1 MTEFA
6 WLPGCAPATRPF
18 NPCTTGAGKV
28 DAPCSLPVRFSI
40 FFDGTRNHSTEDRP
54 SGSHSNVARLY
65 DACTENEDLG
75 EFRLYVQGVGT
86 PFPEIGEPEPHEHGA
101 RDGEYGDRRLRY
113 AFLFMANKIAELM
126 HGNRVVSERI
136 DAIINAVE
144 SDDQIRSVRRALDKV
159 LADPKPS
166 APVISTITLDLFG
179 FSRGA
184 TAARAF
190 LNHLIEW
197 AGDHKP
203 QVCGIPLRV
212 RFMGLFD
219 TVASVEIA
227 DSMPRP
233 GDGHLAWASPQY
245 MLVPSFVE
253 QCVHMVAGHEARNS
267 FPLTTISAS
276 REQAPHRLEIIYPG
290 VHADVGGGYGPTAQG
305 KGTQAGAQS
314 VRQLQGDLLS
324 QIPLNDMYERARA
337 AAVPLIPPAKLPRT
351 TVGPFFAVSP
361 ELQRSYDAFQK
372 TLEQHRAGVP
382 LLCLLHAHYLAYLG
396 WRRQVLPRDTFIAQ
410 PFMTHCKQTQTQDH
424 INLDQAN
431 VEFMVYL
438 DVFKDPVRRA
448 QVHGRRG
455 LGLPG
460 FVHREHAC
468 MEMYDR
474 YWEAAPAPSDALRDL
489 LMQYVHDSRAGF
501 VLTDP
506 QCERDYKNMHDHL
519 DACDAQYRESLRIH
533 AADTKDRQE
542 AYRRALEAHTNF
554 VPTGWQ
560 ETRPPKPKPPL
571 VRAIPE
577 DPLNAED
584 RKALAVF
591 RAGGTPIFTDAK
603 PASAM
608 DGKKNVLDYIAK
620 VSRREVRWSYLRRRQ
635 VFRPYLITTN
645 HVRMGISTEHL
656 SRRLRYE
663 DGLT

>member
-1 MTEFA
+1 
-6 WLPGCAPATRPF
+6 
-18 NPCTTGAGKV
+18 
-28 DAPCSLPVRFSI
+28 VRFSI

-126 HGNRVVSERI
+126 HGNRVVSERS

-227 DSMPRP
+227 DSMPRT
-233 GDGHLAWASPQY
+233 GDGHLAWASPRY
-245 MLVPSFVE
+245 MLIPSFVE

-267 FPLTTISAS
+267 FPLTSISAS

-290 VHADVGGGYGPTAQG
+290 VHADVGGGYGPHSQG
-305 KGTQAGAQS
+305 KGTLEGGQRI
-314 VRQLQGDLLS
+314 RQQQGDLLS
-324 QIPLNDMYERARA
+324 QVSLNDMYARARA
-337 AAVPLIPPAKLPRT
+337 AAVPLRPLTELYQTK
-351 TVGPFFAVSP
+351 VGPFFAISP
-361 ELQRSYDAFQK
+361 ELQRSYDAYQK
-372 TLEQHRAGVP
+372 TLEQHRAGAP
-382 LLCLLHAHYLAYLG
+382 LLRLLHAHYLAYLG
-396 WRRQVLPRDTFIAQ
+396 WRRQILRREKFIAQ
-410 PFMTHCKQTQTQDH
+410 PFMTHCKHTQIQDH

-431 VEFMVYL
+431 VELLVYL
-438 DVFKDPVRRA
+438 DKFRNPSERFRISRNKAILVMEHA
-448 QVHGRRG
+448 T
-455 LGLPG
+455 
-460 FVHREHAC
+460 REHAC
-468 MEMYDR
+468 MQMYDR
-474 YWEAAPAPSDALRDL
+474 YWQSAPDPSIAVTALL
-489 LMQYVHDSRAGF
+489 EHYVHDSRAGF

-506 QCERDYKNMHDHL
+506 QCERDYEVIRKRLESKDAAYQAAMRRHREILRPNHQRRMAANPTL
-519 DACDAQYRESLRIH
+519 DEDA
-533 AADTKDRQE
+533 
-542 AYRRALEAHTNF
+542 
-554 VPTGWQ
+554 
-560 ETRPPKPKPPL
+560 PPEP
-571 VRAIPE
+571 V
-577 DPLNAED
+577 DPLNSAD
-584 RKALAVF
+584 RQALALY
-591 RAGGTPIFTDAK
+591 RKGLKPIFTDAR
-603 PASAM
+603 PASSM
-608 DGKKNVLDYIAK
+608 DGQLDILDGIAQ

-635 VFRPYLITTN
+635 VFRPYITTTG
-645 HVRMGISTEHL
+645 HPRIGIRTVDRSE
-656 SRRLRYE
+656 RLRYE

>member
-1 MTEFA
+1 MNEFA
-6 WLPGCAPATRPF
+6 WLPGCAPATRLF
-18 NPCTTGAGKV
+18 NPCASGAGKTG
-28 DAPCSLPVRFSI
+28 ASCSLPVRFSI

-65 DACTENEDLG
+65 DACTEQVEIG
-75 EFRLYVQGVGT
+75 EFRLYIQGVGT
-86 PFPEIGEPEPHEHGA
+86 PFPEIGEHEPHEHGA

-113 AFLFMANKIAELM
+113 AFMFMANKISELLC
-126 HGNRVVSERI
+126 GKRVVSDNA
-136 DAIINAVE
+136 DAIIKAVE
-144 SDDQIRSVRRALDKV
+144 SDHQIRRVRRTLDEV
-159 LADPKPS
+159 LANPKAA

-197 AGDHKP
+197 AGEYRP

-227 DSMPRP
+227 DSMPRT
-233 GDGHLAWASPQY
+233 GDGHLSWASPRY
-245 MLVPSFVE
+245 MVIPSFVE

-290 VHADVGGGYGPTAQG
+290 VHADVGGGYGLTAQG
-305 KGTQAGAQS
+305 KGTQKGGQR

-324 QIPLNDMYERARA
+324 QISLNDMYERARA
-337 AAVPLIPPAKLPRT
+337 AAVPLTPPAELSQT
-351 TVGPFFAVSP
+351 AAGAFFAVSP
-361 ELQRSYDAFQK
+361 ELQRSYDAFQR
-372 TLEQHRAGVP
+372 TLEQHRAGAP
-382 LLCLLHAHYLAYLG
+382 LLRLLHAHYLAYLG
-396 WRRQVLPRDTFIAQ
+396 WRRQVLPRETFIAQ

-431 VEFMVYL
+431 AELMVYL
-438 DVFKDPVRRA
+438 AVFNDPAQRA
-448 QVHGRRG
+448 RVHGRRA

-474 YWEAAPAPSDALRDL
+474 YWGASPEPGDALRNI

-506 QCERDYKNMHDHL
+506 QCERDYRNMHAHL
-519 DACDAQYRESLRIH
+519 EACDAQYRESLRIH
-533 AADTKDRQE
+533 AVDTKDRQE
-542 AYRRALEAHTNF
+542 AYQRAVEAHTHF
-554 VPTGWQ
+554 VPTGWR
-560 ETRPPKPKPPL
+560 ETRPPMPKPPL

-584 RKALAVF
+584 RKALATF
-591 RAGGTPIFTDAK
+591 RAGRTPIFTDAK

-608 DGKKNVLDYIAK
+608 DGKENVLDYIAK

-635 VFRPYLITTN
+635 VFRPYVTTTG
-645 HVRMGISTEHL
+645 HPRIGIRTVDPSE
-656 SRRLRYE
+656 RLRYE